1 MPNGTLKLY
10 NKLTNVLLVSLDIL
24 STFNIEDNLN
34 ETPSNMKVKV
44 ITSNTYREEF
54 EVNTIAYHEDTNSW
68 WVIKSDESS
77 YLTTGEYEHEIQLV
91 EFLEFYAYRHLPNC
105 AFAPNIYN
113 LEDMLNRLFD
123 IAKLSISVIYPNF
136 LDKDKIMPFFS
147 FENFTVANAIK
158 NISRAINAIPKMSAG
173 NPYELFTG
181 SISFSNSPPSSPSNG
196 DYWFRTDTSVLYQ
209 RVDGSWVVVT
219 SSNGT
224 TTPTTASESNL
235 RFVNTATSQ
244 LFISQSFRA
253 ILTFINRNGLD
264 NAIVNDLNTQFPIAY
279 EKNMNS
285 NDQFT
290 TRSVSNITNAK
301 SSSLVVS
308 PQKGGYKNIS
318 IESSTYVADTA
329 KIYLP
334 SKIDSVKQLN
344 IYPRVSL
351 VYITFDGSNLI
362 YNPIYKGYFF
372 DEAFWFQK
380 FEQSLTTTNK
390 IKLYDLTELTVTS
403 TIYNALNALTIND
416 FPTAKE
422 QSLVNSTDTISTTYN
437 DVESPWFQNK
447 MILKSS
453 FDFNLEN
460 TQTTKDRISY
470 FEKNTNTIT
479 MSKRFREG
487 LSWTS
492 LQSSIDMNPFYKIY
506 RSSSSIVYDSLYLM
520 VDRDLAGLYLNK
532 TFSPNIL
539 VQVSYYPIADIKVSI
554 DNDNDAQDEKFF
566 NQSGK
571 VIDAVSVSKL
581 ITSHTNDSV
590 EGTKIRNA
598 KYGKFSYKLFTGS
611 ISFSPSPPSSP
622 SNGDYWFRIDTNQ
635 LYQRISGSW
644 VVVESTNG
652 IITPIFAQEENL
664 KFVNTATQQ
673 LFISENFL
681 SSILPLGQLVRDSNQ
696 LYVVTQR
703 SIDGQIKDNN
713 EYYNVIYTLSR
724 NRIARSENIV
734 ADSSVISYKTPDDN
748 LVFRSQLYKDYIE
761 LSLANITPKDT
772 PYLSMAQALVLS
784 STLAGTNFDYT
795 VLAKNSF
802 GTTPTIVRYVKNPT
816 VFDLHKAKLMNVNW
830 QDNNII
836 DYRVERDNA
845 QNPIQTPIVYTDSLG
860 KATNFELL
868 FCDTLQIEQ
877 ANFDYNEF
885 SELDALVPFGDLT
898 QVPTSFYTDDVL
910 ADGRF
915 SIRIQ
920 EDTSGG
926 KPYQKDPFEIPVFEY
941 MIQGNDDY
949 NTLGNIVIGNDLFT
963 TFTGNIRYHYI
974 INNSTRFTSE
984 NAIKLQL
991 ANNWSSVNDRRVTI
1005 DRSTNTQFDLDLF
1018 SNFSTSSRNSTAITN
1033 VGIYAVQ
1040 GGTGVVKFLFAIN
1053 DYVVSGINDNSN
1065 IRVFINNWK
1074 I

>member
-10 NKLTNVLLVSLDIL
+10 NKLTNALLVSLDIL
-24 STFNIEDNLN
+24 GTFNIEDNLN

-54 EVNTIAYHEDTNSW
+54 QVNTVAFHEDTNSW

-91 EFLEFYAYRHLPNC
+91 EYLEFYAYRHLPNC
-105 AFAPNIYN
+105 AFAPNTYT
-113 LEDMLNRLFD
+113 LEQMLLRLFD
-123 IAKLSISVIYPNF
+123 IAKLSITVVYPDF
-136 LDKDKIMPFFS
+136 LDEDKIMPFFS

-158 NISRAINAIPKMSAG
+158 NIARAINAIPKMSV
-173 NPYELFTG
+173 NPTG
-181 SISFSNSPPSSPSNG
+181 F
-196 DYWFRTDTSVLYQ
+196 V
-209 RVDGSWVVVT
+209 
-219 SSNGT
+219 
-224 TTPTTASESNL
+224 PT
-235 RFVNTATSQ
+235 
-244 LFISQSFRA
+244 
-253 ILTFINRNGLD
+253 LTFINRNGAD
-264 NAIVNDLNTQFPIAY
+264 NAIVNVLDTQFPIAY

-285 NDQFT
+285 SDQFA
-290 TRSVSNITNAK
+290 TRSISNITNAK

-329 KIYLP
+329 KVYLP
-334 SKIDSVKQLN
+334 SKIDSIKQLN
-344 IYPRVSL
+344 IYPRISL

-380 FEQSLTTTNK
+380 FEESLTTTNK
-390 IKLYDLTELTVTS
+390 IKLYDLTELTITS

-416 FPTAKE
+416 FPTAEE
-422 QSLVNSTDTISTTYN
+422 QSLVNSTDTISTTY
-437 DVESPWFQNK
+437 DDTESRWFKNK
-447 MILKSS
+447 MVIKSN
-453 FDFNLEN
+453 FDYNLEN
-460 TQTTKDRISY
+460 TETTKDRISY
-470 FEKNTNTIT
+470 FEPNSNAIV

-487 LSWTS
+487 LSWSS
-492 LQSSIDMNPFYKIY
+492 LESSIDMNPFYKIY
-506 RSSSSIVYDSLYLM
+506 RSSNSVVYDSLYLM
-520 VDRDLAGLYLNK
+520 VDRDLAGLYSNK

-590 EGTKIRNA
+590 EGTKVRNA
-598 KYGKFSYKLFTGS
+598 RYTSL
-611 ISFSPSPPSSP
+611 
-622 SNGDYWFRIDTNQ
+622 
-635 LYQRISGSW
+635 
-644 VVVESTNG
+644 
-652 IITPIFAQEENL
+652 A
-664 KFVNTATQQ
+664 
-673 LFISENFL
+673 
-681 SSILPLGQLVRDSNQ
+681 SILPLGQLVRDSDQ

-703 SIDGQIKDNN
+703 SIDGMVKNSN

-734 ADSSVISYKTPDDN
+734 ADSAVISYKTPDDN

-761 LSLANITPKDT
+761 LSLVNNNQES
-772 PYLSMAQALVLS
+772 PYLIMSKALVLS
-784 STLAGTNFDYT
+784 ETLAGTNFDFT

-836 DYRVERDNA
+836 DYRVERNDS
-845 QNPIQTPIVYTDSLG
+845 QNPIQTPILYTDNLG

-868 FCDTLQIEQ
+868 FCDTLQIEE
-877 ANFDYNEF
+877 ANEDYNKDT
-885 SELDALVPFGDLT
+885 ELDPLVPFGDLT
-898 QVPTSFYTDDVL
+898 QVPTLFYTDDVL
-910 ADGRF
+910 LDGQF

-920 EDTSGG
+920 EAT
-926 KPYQKDPFEIPVFEY
+926 YAKDPFEIPVFEY

-949 NTLGNIVIGNDLFT
+949 SNLGNIVIGNDLFS
-963 TFTGNIRYHYI
+963 TFEGDIRYHYV

-991 ANNWSSVNDRRVTI
+991 ANSWVSVNDRRTTI
-1005 DRSTNTQFDLDLF
+1005 TRTNANQMELDLF
-1018 SNFSTSSRNSTAITN
+1018 SAFNTSTRNTSLITN
-1033 VGIYAVQ
+1033 IGFYAVQ
-1040 GGTGVVKFLFAIN
+1040 GGTGLVKFLFAIN
-1053 DYVVSGINDNSN
+1053 DYVESGINDRND

>member
-10 NKLTNVLLVSLDIL
+10 NKLTNALLVSLDIL
-24 STFNIEDNLN
+24 GTFNIEDNLN

-54 EVNTIAYHEDTNSW
+54 EVNTVAYHEDTNSW
-68 WVIKSDESS
+68 WVIKSDEST
-77 YLTTGEYEHEIQLV
+77 YLMTGEYEHEIQLV
-91 EFLEFYAYRHLPNC
+91 EHLEFYAYRHLPNC
-105 AFAPNIYN
+105 AFAPNTYT
-113 LEDMLNRLFD
+113 LEQMLLRLFD
-123 IAKLSISVIYPNF
+123 IAKLSISVTYPNF
-136 LDKDKIMPFFS
+136 LDKEKLMPFFS

-158 NISRAINAIPKMSAG
+158 NISRSINAIPKMSVRFS
-173 NPYELFTG
+173 YLLFTG
-181 SISFSNSPPSSPSNG
+181 TFSFGGLTPPTG
-196 DYWFRTDTSVLYQ
+196 ADDGTYWFS
-209 RVDGSWVVVT
+209 
-219 SSNGT
+219 SSNILRQKINGIFVTVEATFGT

-235 RFVNTATSQ
+235 KFVNTTTQQ
-244 LFISQSFRA
+244 LFISQNFTST
-253 ILTFINRNGLD
+253 LTFINRNGIE
-264 NAIVNDLNTQFPIAY
+264 NAIVETLNTQFPIAY

-285 NDQFT
+285 SDQFT

-492 LQSSIDMNPFYKIY
+492 LQSSVDMNPFYKIY

-520 VDRDLAGLYLNK
+520 VDRDLAGLYSNK

-554 DNDNDAQDEKFF
+554 DNDNDAQDERFF

-598 KYGKFSYKLFTGS
+598 RYTSLAS
-611 ISFSPSPPSSP
+611 
-622 SNGDYWFRIDTNQ
+622 
-635 LYQRISGSW
+635 L
-644 VVVESTNG
+644 
-652 IITPIFAQEENL
+652 
-664 KFVNTATQQ
+664 
-673 LFISENFL
+673 
-681 SSILPLGQLVRDSNQ
+681 LPLGQLVRDSNQ
-696 LYVVTQR
+696 TYVVTQR
-703 SIDGQIKDNN
+703 SIDGMVKNSN

-724 NRIARSENIV
+724 NRVARSENIV

-748 LVFRSQLYKDYIE
+748 LVSRTQLYKDYIE
-761 LSLANITPKDT
+761 LSLVNQNQDS
-772 PYLSMAQALVLS
+772 PYLIMTKALTLS
-784 STLAGTNFDYT
+784 PTLAGTNFDYT
-795 VLAKNSF
+795 VLARNQFSSS
-802 GTTPTIVRYVKNPT
+802 TVRYVKNPT
-816 VFDLHKAKLMNVNW
+816 TFDLHKSKLVNVNW
-830 QDNNII
+830 QSNNLLG
-836 DYRVERDNA
+836 YRLDSIGLSYV
-845 QNPIQTPIVYTDSLG
+845 QTPILYTDSLG

-868 FCDTLQIEQ
+868 FLDTNNLET
-877 ANFDYNEF
+877 AKSSFNTAF
-885 SELDALVPFGDLT
+885 SGKADDLIPFRDLT
-898 QVPTSFYTDDVL
+898 QVDVDYYNTSVR
-910 ADGRF
+910 AGGQF

-949 NTLGNIVIGNDLFT
+949 TSIGNIVIGNDLFT
-963 TFTGNIRYHYI
+963 TFTGNITYHYV
-974 INNSTRFTSE
+974 INNGNRFTAE
-984 NAIKLQL
+984 NAEKILGNSGL
-991 ANNWSSVNDRRVTI
+991 NSEFDRRAVI

-1018 SNFSTSSRNSTAITN
+1018 SNFSTSTRNSTAITN
-1033 VGIYAVQ
+1033 VGFYAIDW
-1040 GGTGVVKFLFAIN
+1040 GTLQTKFLFAIN

>member
-10 NKLTNVLLVSLDIL
+10 NKLTNALLVSLDIL
-24 STFNIEDNLN
+24 GTFNIEDNLN

-54 EVNTIAYHEDTNSW
+54 EVNTVAYHEDTNSW
-68 WVIKSDESS
+68 WVIKSDEST
-77 YLTTGEYEHEIQLV
+77 YLMTGEYEHEIQLV
-91 EFLEFYAYRHLPNC
+91 EYLEFYSYRHLPNC
-105 AFAPNIYN
+105 AFAPNTYT
-113 LEDMLNRLFD
+113 LEQMLNRLFD
-123 IAKLSISVIYPNF
+123 IAKLSITVNYPTF
-136 LDKDKIMPFFS
+136 LDEDKIMPFFS

-158 NISRAINAIPKMSAG
+158 NIARAINAIPKMSI
-173 NPYELFTG
+173 T
-181 SISFSNSPPSSPSNG
+181 FSGFSLV
-196 DYWFRTDTSVLYQ
+196 RT
-209 RVDGSWVVVT
+209 
-219 SSNGT
+219 
-224 TTPTTASESNL
+224 
-235 RFVNTATSQ
+235 
-244 LFISQSFRA
+244 
-253 ILTFINRNGLD
+253 LTFINRNGIDTEIKNLLD
-264 NAIVNDLNTQFPIAY
+264 TQFPIAY

-285 NDQFT
+285 SDQFT

-403 TIYNALNALTIND
+403 TIYNALDALTIND

-447 MILKSS
+447 MILKPS

-487 LSWTS
+487 LSWAS
-492 LQSSIDMNPFYKIY
+492 LQSSVDMNPFYKIY

-520 VDRDLAGLYLNK
+520 VDRDLAGLYSNK

-598 KYGKFSYKLFTGS
+598 RY
-611 ISFSPSPPSSP
+611 
-622 SNGDYWFRIDTNQ
+622 
-635 LYQRISGSW
+635 
-644 VVVESTNG
+644 ESLAN
-652 IITPIFAQEENL
+652 
-664 KFVNTATQQ
+664 
-673 LFISENFL
+673 
-681 SSILPLGQLVRDSNQ
+681 ILPLGQLVRDSNQ
-696 LYVVTQR
+696 TYVVSQR
-703 SIDGQIKDNN
+703 SIDGQVKNGN

-724 NRIARSENIV
+724 NRVARSENIV

-748 LVFRSQLYKDYIE
+748 LVNRSQLYKDYVE
-761 LSLANITPKDT
+761 LSLTNITNRDI
-772 PYLSMAQALVLS
+772 PYLDIYKVLVLS

-795 VLAKNSF
+795 VLARNQFSS
-802 GTTPTIVRYVKNPT
+802 TTVRYVKNPT
-816 VFDLHKAKLMNVNW
+816 TFDLHKAKLINVNW
-830 QDNNII
+830 QSNNLLG
-836 DYRVERDNA
+836 YRLDSTGLSYV
-845 QNPIQTPIVYTDSLG
+845 QTPILYTDNLG

-868 FCDTLQIEQ
+868 FLDTDNLRLAQ
-877 ANFDYNEF
+877 NDYN
-885 SELDALVPFGDLT
+885 SPTVIDTLVPFSDLT
-898 QVPTSFYTDDVL
+898 RVPNSFYVDDVV

-920 EDTSGG
+920 EPNYT
-926 KPYQKDPFEIPVFEY
+926 KDPFEIPVFEY

-949 NTLGNIVIGNDLFT
+949 NPLGNIILGNDLFT
-963 TFTGNIRYHYI
+963 TFTDTNIRYFYVLMGGDTGRP
-974 INNSTRFTSE
+974 NTRFTAE
-984 NAIKLQL
+984 NAVKLIQDYAPTTL
-991 ANNWSSVNDRRVTI
+991 DKNRVTI
-1005 DRSTNTQFDLDLF
+1005 TRNTAIPYILNFDLF
-1018 SNFSTSSRNSTAITN
+1018 SDLATETRNNTTFTN
-1033 VGIYAVQ
+1033 IGIFAVI
-1040 GGTGVVKFLFAIN
+1040 GTNNAKFLFAIN
-1053 DYVVSGINDNSN
+1053 DYAPVSGSINDNNN